1 MKNLRFKYKL
11 LLLIAVPVVVSA
23 FFLATEV
30 LKSYDRSSQSKSL
43 VSYTEFVTISS
54 ALVHELQK
62 ERGATAGFLGS
73 AGAAF
78 GDVLAKQRTQ
88 TDAAKQSWSSFIATA
103 ELQNEMI
110 QKIIVDVKDRL
121 GKMNDIR
128 TKADDLSIALPDALG
143 FYTKLNAS
151 LLSSGQEIAKV
162 AYDVSMTQSSL
173 AYYNFLQ
180 AKERAGIERA
190 VLSNVF
196 AKDSFAPGLFA
207 RFVTLVTEQNTYT
220 TVFKGL
226 ASEAHVTALDKLAND
241 AAVLE
246 VLRLREV
253 ATANYASGGFAVD
266 SVHWF
271 KEATKR
277 INLLKEFEDTL
288 AKDLVA
294 NANTEADGAFQQ
306 FVIYTVLLL
315 LNICV
320 VYWVGRSITLSLTR
334 QVDSLTQV
342 MKKVRENHD
351 LTARSE
357 VLSHDELGVLAEGL
371 NETLD
376 EFANAIRQLS
386 DSCTSLVSIADD
398 TKSVVHQSTE
408 KLNKQ
413 RERTTQVAAA
423 VEELSS
429 AVQEVASN
437 TSMTAE
443 QANEASQI
451 ANAGHGVVQSS
462 VDAVNALAND
472 VSRLSDVIHKLHTSS
487 INISNVVEVI
497 SSVSDQ
503 TGLLALNAAIEAARA
518 GEQGRGFAV
527 VADEVRTLAQR
538 TQTSTS
544 EIANI
549 IQDLQAEVE
558 SAFKLVEDNHV
569 KMRETVDRTH
579 NVEGTLET
587 IVHSVNTITD
597 MANQIA
603 SAAEEQAMVIQEAS
617 QNLTI
622 IDNQSDEVTEASAHI
637 DSAATQLA
645 NMTHQLKQLVNRF
658 KV

>member
-11 LLLIAVPVVVSA
+11 LLLIAVPVVVSV
-23 FFLATEV
+23 FFLVAEV
-30 LKSYDRSSQSKSL
+30 LKTYEHSRQSQSL

-73 AGAAF
+73 SGAAF

-88 TDAAKQSWSSFIATA
+88 TDSAKQSWSSFITTTQ
-103 ELQNEMI
+103 LQSEAI
-110 QKIIVDVKDRL
+110 KKIIVDVNERL
-121 GKMNDIR
+121 GKLSEIR
-128 TKADDLSIALPDALG
+128 SKADDLSIALPDALG

-151 LLSSGQEIAKV
+151 LLSSGQEIAKAAV
-162 AYDVSMTQSSL
+162 DLSMMQSSL

-207 RFVTLVTEQNTYT
+207 RFITLVTEQNTYT

-226 ASEAHVTALDKLAND
+226 ASKAHVAELDKLSND
-241 AAVLE
+241 AAVIE

-253 ATANYASGGFAVD
+253 ATANYSSGGFAVD

-277 INLLKEFEDTL
+277 INLLKQFEDNL

-294 NANTEADGAFQQ
+294 NANSEASSAFQQ
-306 FVIYTVLLL
+306 FVIYAVLLL
-315 LNICV
+315 LNIGL
-320 VYWVGRSITLSLTR
+320 VYGIGRSITLSLTR
-334 QVDSLTQV
+334 QVDSLSHV
-342 MKKVRENHD
+342 MDKVRESHD
-351 LTARSE
+351 LTVRAE
-357 VLSHDELGVLAEGL
+357 VLSRDELGLLAEGL

-398 TKSVVHQSTE
+398 TKSVVHKSTE
-408 KLNKQ
+408 KLTEQ
-413 RERTTQVAAA
+413 HDRTTQVAAA

-451 ANAGHGVVQSS
+451 ANAGHSVVQSS

-472 VSRLSDVIHKLHTSS
+472 VSRLSEVIHKLHTSS

-587 IVHSVNTITD
+587 IVNSVNTITD

-603 SAAEEQAMVIQEAS
+603 SASEEQAMVIQEAS

-622 IDNQSDEVTEASAHI
+622 IDHQSDEVAAASAHI
-637 DSAATQLA
+637 DNAASQLA
-645 NMTHQLKQLVNRF
+645 SMTHQLKQLVNRF